1 VIAGPAASLSTV
13 RDLRWH
19 ASEALRRA
27 GTENPAREA
36 DWLLAPA
43 LGLSPLAL
51 VVEGGRRL
59 PPALV
64 ERAWEFIARRAAREP
79 LQYILGT
86 QEFRG
91 LEFVV
96 TPDVLIPR
104 PETEILV
111 EETLKAMSGLPRPVI
126 ADVGTGSGC
135 IAVAVAQEC
144 PAAAIFALDLS
155 EKALAIARSNA
166 TRHGV
171 RPRIRFL
178 RADLLGACASSG
190 GGLFDVVAS
199 NPPYIRDGDLDGLQ
213 PEVSRYEPRLA
224 LAAGSDGLAVQ
235 RRLLAEAPS
244 LLKPGGSLLLELGCG
259 QAEAVLGMARSGANW
274 ASVECRTDRA
284 GIERV
289 LIARKAV

>member
-1 VIAGPAASLSTV
+1 MIAGSVVSLSTV
-13 RDLRWH
+13 RDLRRR
-19 ASEALRRA
+19 ASEALTSA
-27 GTENPAREA
+27 GTEHPAREA

-51 VVEGGRRL
+51 VVEGERPL

-111 EETLKAMSGLPRPVI
+111 EETLKAVSGLPQPVI

-135 IAVAVAQEC
+135 IAVSVAWEC
-144 PAAAIFALDLS
+144 SAAIMFALDLS
-155 EKALAIARSNA
+155 EKALAIARANA

-171 RPRIRFL
+171 RQRIRFL

-190 GGLFDVVAS
+190 GGRFDVIAS
-199 NPPYIRDGDLDGLQ
+199 NPPYIPDGDLDTLQ

-235 RRLLAEAPS
+235 RRILSEAPS

-259 QAEAVLGMARSGANW
+259 QADAVLRMAHSERNW

-284 GIERV
+284 GIARV
-289 LIARKAV
+289 LIARKGV